1 MISKT
6 NKILSIVL
14 LVILISGVY
23 GTMKYDY
30 YTTNIAYNLAK
41 KWLAIPILFI
51 ILYWSYLNT
60 FKYDNTVKVW
70 KNSGQLLLMTIMFG
84 TMLFLTSIGNIVLLN
99 SYIGTQKKVLISE
112 KVIRLHNPE
121 RKKIFNHYAV
131 IIYSETAKDSL
142 EIVVP
147 TKSYKVGDDFN
158 KEMYCGKLGIYYSN

>member
-99 SYIGTQKKVLISE
+99 RYIGTHKKVLISG